1 MRGVMEGMSQMSGS
15 IQEYL
20 LNRKRLVTLSA
31 AIISLEVPAQLVY
44 PFIWLFIVDVV
55 IGQGKLGLLL
65 PATAIWV
72 GVQVFEQALR
82 IARTFFTER
91 LGLEFAR
98 EIRVSL
104 HDVLL
109 YSSWSDLESQRVGD
123 LTARFG
129 PDVDAVEESL
139 SSSLPTLLIQGLGFI
154 LIIGALVWL
163 NALLATV
170 VVIPVV
176 IVALV
181 ARRFNSSV
189 RPLYQIYTSR
199 LGDMSA
205 VFEEDA
211 AGVRTIQALSAEEAR
226 KGRMT
231 EMARQLHSSRMRIAW
246 YRMASEN
253 VAGFIGFLGTVGM
266 MCLGGYL
273 VVQGDMTLGGLVA
286 FLGYAWRLPVAVN
299 IIISGVDLW
308 NRAKASSLRL
318 QETLSGDP
326 HRTTAEEQSGLD
338 PLRGHIDF
346 RVERF
351 VYPTRTE
358 AALRN
363 VSFSARPGDMVC
375 LVGPSGSGK
384 STILSLIAG
393 FYQPDIGYVTIDGHR
408 LERGNAR
415 SYRRFMAVVL
425 QDTFIWND
433 TVEDNIRMGVRTASR
448 ADVEEAAKLA
458 NAHEFILGLPEGYS
472 TVIGERGVRLSGGQR
487 QRIGVARAFLQNPSV
502 ILMDEPTSSVESES
516 EEAVLA
522 ALKAVSQRRT
532 TIIASHRMVFAE
544 NATETVYIHNGRM
557 LSDQES
563 GEMEGRH

>member
-1 MRGVMEGMSQMSGS
+1 MNGS
-15 IQEYL
+15 IKEYL
-20 LNRKRLVTLSA
+20 LDRKRLVALSA

-55 IGQGKLGLLL
+55 ISQGELGLLL
-65 PATAIWV
+65 PATAIWI

-82 IARTFFTER
+82 MARTLSTER

-109 YSSWSDLESQRVGD
+109 YSSWRDLESQRIGD
-123 LTARFG
+123 LAARFG
-129 PDVDAVEESL
+129 PDVDAVEEAL
-139 SSSLPTLLIQGLGFI
+139 SSSLPTLLIQGLGFT
-154 LIIGALVWL
+154 LIIGALVWI
-163 NALLATV
+163 NALLAIV

-181 ARRFNSSV
+181 ARRFNSTVS
-189 RPLYQIYTSR
+189 PLYRLSTSR

-226 KGRMT
+226 KSRMT
-231 EMARQLHSSRMRIAW
+231 EMAQHLFSSRIRIVW

-266 MCLGGYL
+266 MSLGGYL
-273 VVQGDMTLGGLVA
+273 VVQGNMTLGGLVA

-299 IIISGVDLW
+299 FIISGVDPW

-318 QETLSGDP
+318 QEALTGDA
-326 HRTTAEEQSGLD
+326 HRPTAGERPAPDSLQGD
-338 PLRGHIDF
+338 IDF
-346 RVERF
+346 NVERF
-351 VYPTRTE
+351 VYPTRTA
-358 AALRN
+358 AALHD
-363 VSFSARPGDMVC
+363 VSFSARPGDIVC

-393 FYQPDIGYVTIDGHR
+393 FYQPDAGYVMVDGHR
-408 LERGNAR
+408 LERGNSR
-415 SYRRFMAVVL
+415 SCRRFMAVVL

-433 TVEDNIRMGVRTASR
+433 TVEANIRMGVRTASR

-458 NAHEFILGLPEGYS
+458 NAHDFILGLPEGYA

-532 TIIASHRMVFAE
+532 TIVASHRPVFAE
-544 NATETVYIHNGRM
+544 NATEIVYLHNGRM
-557 LSDQES
+557 VSNRE
-563 GEMEGRH
+563 

>member
-1 MRGVMEGMSQMSGS
+1 MSQMSGS

-82 IARTFFTER
+82 MVRTFFTEC

-109 YSSWSDLESQRVGD
+109 YSSWSDLESQRIGD

-154 LIIGALVWL
+154 LIIGALVWM

-231 EMARQLHSSRMRIAW
+231 EMARQLYSSRMRIAW

-318 QETLSGDP
+318 QETLSGDT

-448 ADVEEAAKLA
+448 ADIEEAAKLA

-532 TIIASHRMVFAE
+532 TIIASHRTVFAE